1 MNTTE
6 TNKVMIEILANL
18 AALNLNQ
25 KAFKKA
31 IDNGFNTA
39 TDLIGSE
46 GIIPANQS
54 TK

>member
-6 TNKVMIEILANL
+6 NNQVMIEILANL
-18 AALNLNQ
+18 AALNQNLKEFN
-25 KAFKKA
+25 KSMN
-31 IDNGFNTA
+31 NGFNTA
-39 TDLIGSE
+39 NDLIGSE